1 MATPS
6 RSRRKLLLIFL
17 WEEIERPAIEA
28 GIVRGN
34 LDAQVTP
41 AIIAEVATTA
51 EILSRTATRPT
62 WAEVSLATL
71 RQNFRAVQKHVGPNV
86 TVCAVVKADAYG
98 HGAVECAR
106 SLEAEGAHW
115 LGVTSLDEAIP
126 LRDTGI
132 RSNILLM
139 TGFWRGEENE
149 IVRLRLTPTVWEP
162 WQIERLDAAAEKQGV
177 ARHPVHLKI
186 DTGMGRLGVTIQ
198 QLPAVLTALVAAKHL
213 VLEGLSTH
221 LASSEVMDAPSVPE
235 QLRNFDTA
243 RRLLRE
249 AGVEPV
255 FVHIANTNA
264 IISRKETWSNKS
276 PANMGRS
283 NAKGN
288 TMVRPG
294 IALYGY
300 YLPFQR
306 AGREVSGGT
315 LRLPVKPILTWK
327 TRILS
332 LRDFGANQPLGYGG
346 TYVTKAPAH
355 VAVLPV
361 GYADGYNRQLSNRG
375 RVIVRDHYAPVVGSI
390 SMDLTLVDVT
400 GIPGVE
406 VGDEVILLGG
416 SDGGSSS
423 GSSSMSVDALEHARL
438 ANSSPYEILCNI
450 SKRVPRRYVG

>member
-1 MATPS
+1 
-6 RSRRKLLLIFL
+6 
-17 WEEIERPAIEA
+17 
-28 GIVRGN
+28 
-34 LDAQVTP
+34 
-41 AIIAEVATTA
+41 VATTA

-62 WAEVSLATL
+62 WAEVSLSAL
-71 RQNFRAVQKHVGPNV
+71 RQNFRTVQKHVGANV

-98 HGAVECAR
+98 HGAVECSRA
-106 SLEAEGAHW
+106 LEAEGARW

-126 LRDTGI
+126 LRDSGI

-162 WQIERLDAAAEKQGV
+162 WQIEKLDAAAGKQAV
-177 ARHPVHLKI
+177 ARHPIHLKI

-198 QLPAVLTALVAAKHL
+198 QLPAALAAVVAAKHL

-221 LASSEVMDAPSVPE
+221 LASSEVMDAPSVTE

-264 IISRKETWSNKS
+264 IISRKETW
-276 PANMGRS
+276 ANMRRS

-288 TMVRPG
+288 SMVRPG

-315 LRLPVKPILTWK
+315 LRLPLKPILTWK

-346 TYVTKAPAH
+346 SYVTKAPAR

-400 GIPGVE
+400 GIPGVD

-416 SDGGSSS
+416 SDGGSA
-423 GSSSMSVDALEHARL
+423 SMTVDALEHARL